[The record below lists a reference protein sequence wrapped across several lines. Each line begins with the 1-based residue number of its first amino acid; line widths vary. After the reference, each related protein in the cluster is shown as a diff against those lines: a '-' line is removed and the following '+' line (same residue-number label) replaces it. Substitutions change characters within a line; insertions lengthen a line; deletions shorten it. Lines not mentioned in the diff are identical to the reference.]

1 MVKLNQPSE
10 HKLFNFVEA
19 INKNIIREKDRCNF
33 NFKVIAD
40 TIKVKDYGEQICRI
54 YRKQ

>member
-1 MVKLNQPSE
+1 MIWV
-10 HKLFNFVEA
+10 NFVEA